1 MSATPIDPEMSVILV
16 TADGYANIRIT
27 MEHLRVQS
35 AKDQLEVVVVAPPEE
50 GRRLDP
56 RDMEGFHSFQI
67 VPFDPLPSMGA
78 ARAAAVR
85 AARAPVVAFAENHC
99 FPAPGWAE
107 ALIEAHR
114 GPWVAVG
121 PSLGNANPRTL
132 RSWTLLLTGFGPC
145 VGRTLAKEASS
156 LAWHNTSYKRTALL
170 EMGEQLGELLDVEG
184 FLQARL
190 KSQGL
195 RLCMQ
200 PAATSLH
207 TNTTRWGYWFE
218 ELFLGGRI
226 YASKRAESWSVGRR
240 LLYASAF
247 FLIPLV
253 RFPRVVRDVREAHLE
268 GRLFPQILP
277 CLGLGLLVHALGEM
291 AGYLAGMGNSLVR
304 YAHSELY
311 RWERLCRRDQQD
323 AEKQDAFAPQFALHP
338 KHGDLAIAPLADESV
353 QKTGLGPTPGQ
364 VEMPAQPDM
373 PAEPEMPA
381 QPEMSVILITPDTFE
396 TLRRTMGALR
406 RQTVRERLELVIVGP
421 STDRLAIIESDL
433 DGFAGRRIVEMG
445 AITSSSVARA
455 AGIRAATAPVVAFA
469 EDHSFPAPDWAE
481 ALIARHR
488 EPWDGVGPAVQNANP
503 ATMTSWANFLIEYGE
518 FAAPASF
525 GERHHI
531 PGHNS
536 SYKRATLLTYGDAL
550 SDRLEAESPMQW
562 DLQSKGHCF
571 CLEPEAR
578 TFHLNYE
585 RFGPS
590 CGQRVHAGRLFAAN
604 RARDWSLGRRAF
616 YALASPLIPLV
627 RMARIVQHVRRVH
640 PRHGLLRL
648 LPVVGVL
655 LVLDGLG
662 EMIGYATGSG
672 RAMQELSEE
681 EFHRERFF
689 RKREVSHS

>member
-1 MSATPIDPEMSVILV
+1 MSTTPLEPEMSVVLV
-16 TADGYANIRIT
+16 TADGYANIQT
-27 MEHLRVQS
+27 TLEHLRAQT
-35 AKDQLEVVVVAPPEE
+35 ARDQLEVVIVAPPGE
-50 GRRLDP
+50 GLRLDS
-56 RDMEGFHSFQI
+56 RDMEGFHSCQV
-67 VPFDPLPSMGA
+67 VPFAPLPSMGA

-85 AARAPVVAFAENHC
+85 AARAPIVAFAENHC
-99 FPAPGWAE
+99 FPARGWAR

-145 VGRTLAKEASS
+145 VRRTLAKEASS

-170 EMGEQLGELLDVEG
+170 ETGERLGELLDVEG
-184 FLQARL
+184 FLLARL

-195 RLCMQ
+195 RLWMQ
-200 PAATSLH
+200 PAATALH
-207 TNTTRWGYWFE
+207 TNTTRWRYWFE

-253 RFPRVVRDVREAHLE
+253 RFPRLLRDVREAHLI
-268 GRLFPQILP
+268 GRLFPQVIP
-277 CLGLGLLVHALGEM
+277 CLALGLLVHALGEM

-323 AEKQDAFAPQFALHP
+323 LDRQ
-338 KHGDLAIAPLADESV
+338 HGVSRPESTPAASEQPGCSSQTDPVASV
-353 QKTGLGPTPGQ
+353 QKNGIAATPGKA
-364 VEMPAQPDM
+364 EMPAQPDV
-373 PAEPEMPA
+373 
-381 QPEMSVILITPDTFE
+381 SVILITPDNFE
-396 TLRRTMGALR
+396 TLRRTVGALR
-406 RQTVRERLELVIVGP
+406 RQTVRGRLELVIVGP
-421 STDRLAIIESDL
+421 SIDRLAVVESDL
-433 DGFAGRRIVEMG
+433 DCFFCRRIVEIGEM
-445 AITSSSVARA
+445 TSSSVARA
-455 AGIRAATAPVVAFA
+455 AGIRAAAAPVVAFT

-488 EPWDGVGPAVQNANP
+488 EPWAGVGPALQNANP
-503 ATMTSWANFLIEYGE
+503 ATVMSWANFLVEYGE
-518 FAAPASF
+518 FVAPTAC
-525 GERHHI
+525 GERRHI

-536 SYKRATLLTYGDAL
+536 SYKREVLLTYGEAL

-562 DLQSKGHCF
+562 DLQSKGHRF

-585 RFGPS
+585 QFGPS
-590 CGQRVHAGRLFAAN
+590 CELRFRGGRLFAAN
-604 RARDWSLGRRAF
+604 RARDWSLGRRAV
-616 YALASPLIPLV
+616 YALAFPLIPLV
-627 RMARIVQHVRRVH
+627 RMARVVQHARRIH

-662 EMIGYATGSG
+662 EMAGYAMGSG
-672 RAMQELSEE
+672 RAMHELSAG

-689 RKREVSHS
+689 RKRAASPAQRSAGE